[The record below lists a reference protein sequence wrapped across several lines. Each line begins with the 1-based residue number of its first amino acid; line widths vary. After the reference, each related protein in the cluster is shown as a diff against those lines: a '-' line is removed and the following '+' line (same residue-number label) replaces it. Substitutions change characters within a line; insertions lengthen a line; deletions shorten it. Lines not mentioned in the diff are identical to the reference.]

1 VFGLRGLFAAPV
13 ALGIAG
19 RIDSAYVLLIYPPY
33 RVEVSMLFFAIALVA
48 GFALLY
54 ALIRLLGHALS
65 LPAYVRSYR
74 ARRRRERAH
83 AALSSAL
90 QAYYEGRY
98 SRAEKEA
105 AVAFEGGLAPALAAL
120 LAARS
125 AHQLRDFQRRDR
137 WLDRADAQGE
147 RMHTASLAT
156 PPDLA

>member
-105 AVAFEGGLAPALAAL
+105 AVAFEGGSGPALAAPPPPP
-120 LAARS
+120 S
-125 AHQLRDFQRRDR
+125 APPAPR
-137 WLDRADAQGE
+137 G
-147 RMHTASLAT
+147 ST
-156 PPDLA
+156 PRPGALPPPPPPPTEHAHSRTPHP